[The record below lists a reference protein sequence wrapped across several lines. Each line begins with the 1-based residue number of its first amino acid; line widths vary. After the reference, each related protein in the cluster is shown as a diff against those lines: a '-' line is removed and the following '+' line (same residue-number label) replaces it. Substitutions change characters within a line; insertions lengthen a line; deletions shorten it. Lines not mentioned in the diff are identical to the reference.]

1 MSGAALAQLQRA
13 RVDLAYFGET
23 FAKVRTKTGALV
35 AFTLNDA
42 QRELHRILE
51 EQKRKYGWVR
61 AIILKGRQMGCTTY
75 IGVRYYRHTSMHR
88 GVNTFILS
96 HEQQASDTIF
106 GMVDRIHR
114 NNPLAPH
121 VGVSNV
127 KELEFDRLDSS
138 YAVATAGNKAT
149 GRSKAVSLFHG
160 CLSPSSIIVEPSGNG
175 RRMGDF
181 RVGDLVRTHTGAV
194 APVSFI
200 SYKVAGTL
208 RFKVQGVNAPMV
220 ATPEH
225 QFWTPVGKRELRGLR
240 AGDVI
245 GYPVASLGDTA
256 PRWRYR
262 READWRA
269 QGGGTQA
276 VGPAWVEGTY
286 DVGRVLGLFLAEGSV
301 FRQVGGQPAG
311 VSFSVHAREVERTL
325 TWLAPLRDGWRSEPK
340 VTARKGSLTR
350 VVTVYSRSF
359 AEFVLARCGELDDKT
374 LPVDWCESA
383 DFAQGLLHGY
393 LAGDGH
399 SAKREY
405 NRRISAP
412 SVRSAITFGMRDVAA
427 ALGYG
432 WAGVSYREGAVRNGR
447 AERAQWTFRLE
458 GGGVDLLCTELGWS
472 MPPRRREGRSKV
484 EIRDGFAWVPVQ
496 WVEDAGM
503 QEVMDFEVDHPDHS
517 YLTWQGASS
526 NSEVAFW
533 ANASDHFAASV
544 QAVPLLPGTEILLE
558 STSAGATGDFYER
571 YVQAERGEGD
581 YLPVFLPWWLD
592 SGYQREPEPGFLL
605 RYEAE
610 PGFMCEV
617 EYADTF
623 KLSLSRMAWRRAKI
637 VELRSQ
643 LLFQRE
649 YPADPSEAW
658 TAAADHE
665 PYIGILLC
673 MRARKRRTQGAGPL
687 VIGVDPASGGGD
699 RFAVAARRGA
709 CVEWVRHRNKI
720 DHIEAAAWI
729 RSIIDAERPA
739 RVNID
744 AGNIGA
750 AVIAQLKAMGPEI
763 ADLVRGVNFGGTSQA
778 KLAKPKVPGPQNRR
792 AEMYQRLLQWLE
804 SGDEPSLPD
813 LPELQ
818 TDLTAPRLKPLPNN
832 DFLLESKVDMKRR
845 GVRST
850 DLSDA
855 VALTF
860 ASNEYFKTW
869 SEPTVTAAAGDID
882 RVVHKYTTQQMPGF
896 TGMNGWMC

>member
-1 MSGAALAQLQRA
+1 MSEAALAQLQRA

-75 IGVRYYRHTSMHR
+75 IGVRYYRHTSMHK

-160 CLSPSSIIVEPSGNG
+160 
-175 RRMGDF
+175 
-181 RVGDLVRTHTGAV
+181 
-194 APVSFI
+194 
-200 SYKVAGTL
+200 
-208 RFKVQGVNAPMV
+208 
-220 ATPEH
+220 
-225 QFWTPVGKRELRGLR
+225 
-240 AGDVI
+240 
-245 GYPVASLGDTA
+245 
-256 PRWRYR
+256 
-262 READWRA
+262 
-269 QGGGTQA
+269 
-276 VGPAWVEGTY
+276 
-286 DVGRVLGLFLAEGSV
+286 
-301 FRQVGGQPAG
+301 
-311 VSFSVHAREVERTL
+311 
-325 TWLAPLRDGWRSEPK
+325 
-340 VTARKGSLTR
+340 
-350 VVTVYSRSF
+350 
-359 AEFVLARCGELDDKT
+359 
-374 LPVDWCESA
+374 
-383 DFAQGLLHGY
+383 
-393 LAGDGH
+393 
-399 SAKREY
+399 
-405 NRRISAP
+405 
-412 SVRSAITFGMRDVAA
+412 
-427 ALGYG
+427 
-432 WAGVSYREGAVRNGR
+432 
-447 AERAQWTFRLE
+447 
-458 GGGVDLLCTELGWS
+458 
-472 MPPRRREGRSKV
+472 
-484 EIRDGFAWVPVQ
+484 
-496 WVEDAGM
+496 
-503 QEVMDFEVDHPDHS
+503 
-517 YLTWQGASS
+517 
-526 NSEVAFW
+526 SEVAFW

-581 YLPVFLPWWLD
+581 YLPIFLPWWLD
-592 SGYQREPEPGFLL
+592 SGYQRDPEPGFLL

-623 KLSLSRMAWRRAKI
+623 KLSLGRMAWRRAKI

-673 MRARKRRTQGAGPL
+673 MRARKRTTQGAGPL

-699 RFAVAARRGA
+699 RFAIAARRGA

-729 RSIIDAERPA
+729 RSVIDSERPA

-763 ADLVRGVNFGGTSQA
+763 ADLVRGVNFGGTSQS

-804 SGDEPSLPD
+804 SGDEPSIPD

-818 TDLTAPRLKPLPNN
+818 TDITAPRLKPLPNN

-869 SEPTVTAAAGDID
+869 SEPTATAAAGDID
-882 RVVHKYTTQQMPGF
+882 RVVHKYTTQHMPGF